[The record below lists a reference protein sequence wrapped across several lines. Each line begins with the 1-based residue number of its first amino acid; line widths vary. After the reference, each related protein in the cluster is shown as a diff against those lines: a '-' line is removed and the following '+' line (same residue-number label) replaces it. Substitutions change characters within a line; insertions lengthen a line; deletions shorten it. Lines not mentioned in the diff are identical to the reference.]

1 MEIQIAI
8 VLLTVVLAVAITVW
22 GAFTKR
28 RSVAVAI
35 VAFAVAGLGGCLS
48 YYACVE
54 TQSMPWAVGYG
65 LAAVLSAVVMGR
77 HFWGVARRIASGS
90 PKVHGFLG

>member
-1 MEIQIAI
+1 MELQITI
-8 VLLTVVLAVAITVW
+8 VLLTAILAVAVTVW

-35 VAFAVAGLGGCLS
+35 VALAVAGLGGLLS

-54 TQSMPWAVGYG
+54 TQSIPWAVGYG
-65 LAAVLSAVVMGR
+65 AVAIASAAVAAR
-77 HFWGVARRIASGS
+77 HLLGK
-90 PKVHGFLG
+90 KVRWA